1 MSDSRESHETLS
13 HPTTKSFVM
22 KAEATK
28 MSVTLEAIKAW
39 VKEFEK
45 TQSKYREYGANDTEP
60 DAVFQALLDA
70 AVHGKAPNVPRTG
83 SGWELYASSMD
94 CTEAAQALH
103 DAALVVVQNIE
114 ATPIRDLEPVKEYL
128 RSVCW
133 RIY

>member
-1 MSDSRESHETLS
+1 
-13 HPTTKSFVM
+13 
-22 KAEATK
+22 

-114 ATPIRDLEPVKEYL
+114 ATPIRDIELVKEYL